1 MLEELQARLPKN
13 EHGNRRAKL
22 WQLLTV
28 DTGSPHLDRQLT
40 ADITLMQACDDKK
53 QFAAMWNRV
62 FNRPA
67 LPLFDTPKVL
77 GE

>member
-1 MLEELQARLPKN
+1 VKN

-40 ADITLMQACDDKK
+40 ATITIMQLSDDKK
-53 QFAAMWNRV
+53 DFEEKWERV
-62 FNRPA
+62 FGKQAKFDLAELPA
-67 LPLFDTPKVL
+67 
-77 GE
+77 